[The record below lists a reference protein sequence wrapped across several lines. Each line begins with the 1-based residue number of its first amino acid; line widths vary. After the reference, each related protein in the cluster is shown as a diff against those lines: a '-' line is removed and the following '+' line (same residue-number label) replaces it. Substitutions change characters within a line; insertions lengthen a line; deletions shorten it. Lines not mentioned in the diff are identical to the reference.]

1 MILQS
6 NMKKQEYL
14 TSKKN
19 KLNMKK
25 LLLILLCLPMIGF
38 GQNTYV
44 PDDNFEAY
52 LEANGMGN
60 GIPNDNYVTTANISN
75 VIDLHL
81 SNLGIYDL
89 TGIEDFTSL
98 ETIDAGNNYIIS
110 LDLSNNLNLDYFDLN
125 NLPLSCLNI
134 ANGNN
139 YGTGGGTMAGQD
151 CSLTGVPSLN
161 CVTIDANVWSPGQF
175 IMHLDSLL
183 NWVGPCPPCN
193 TTVNSISE
201 VNPYRKVVR
210 VVDLFGREVIN
221 YNQAVF
227 FIYDDGTV
235 ERKVIIKP

>member
-60 GIPNDNYVTTANISN
+60 GMPNDNYVTTANISN
-75 VIDLHL
+75 VIDLYL

-98 ETIDAGNNYIIS
+98 ETLDAGNNYIIS
-110 LDLSNNLNLDYFDLN
+110 LDLSNNLNFDYFDLD

-139 YGTGGGTMAGQD
+139 NVPGGMVGED
-151 CSLTGVPSLN
+151 NRLTNVPSLN
-161 CVTIDANVWSPGQF
+161 CVTIDDPFSNWPGQF
-175 IMHLDSLL
+175 IMYIDSHLVYTAS
-183 NWVGPCPPCN
+183 CPPCN
-193 TTVNSISE
+193 ITINDVSE
-201 VNPYRKVVR
+201 VEQYRKLVR
-210 VVDLFGREVIN
+210 IIDLLGRETKGSKN
-221 YNQAVF
+221 EPLFY
-227 FIYDDGTV
+227 IYDDGTV
-235 ERKVIIKP
+235 EKRIIIE